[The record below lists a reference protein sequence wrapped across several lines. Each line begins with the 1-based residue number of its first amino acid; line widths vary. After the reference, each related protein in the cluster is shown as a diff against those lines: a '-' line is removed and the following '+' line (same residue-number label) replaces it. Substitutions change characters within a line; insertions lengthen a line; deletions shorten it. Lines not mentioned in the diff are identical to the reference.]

1 MKHDRAIL
9 LTAPGAAAIAVVRIM
24 GPGAADFLARHFSG
38 RVTPG
43 RAVHGR
49 LRDGDREIDDPLVMY
64 DPARQVADICTH
76 GGTWV
81 VQSLLDVAR
90 REGFD
95 TQEPTLPLPPIAT
108 DTEDLL
114 QQEILSY
121 LPLARTRE
129 AIATLLNQE
138 SAWQEAQT
146 FTKAQRQSIKEDRS
160 LYWLLHCPRV
170 AIIGVP
176 NAGKSTLANA
186 MFAQQRSIVA
196 DAPGT
201 TRDYVEEYANLGGL
215 PVRLVDTP
223 GLRITSDSIEAA
235 AIGVSLSAIESADL
249 LILLLDPTQAPEPQ
263 RALADKY
270 PSALR
275 VSGKSD
281 IAAPVDGQ
289 AISAATGAGLG
300 MLQALV
306 RQHFGCETLPHAR
319 PCLWTDSQRLRF
331 SW

>member
-1 MKHDRAIL
+1 M
-9 LTAPGAAAIAVVRIM
+9 
-24 GPGAADFLARHFSG
+24 
-38 RVTPG
+38 
-43 RAVHGR
+43 
-49 LRDGDREIDDPLVMY
+49 
-64 DPARQVADICTH
+64 
-76 GGTWV
+76 
-81 VQSLLDVAR
+81 
-90 REGFD
+90 
-95 TQEPTLPLPPIAT
+95 
-108 DTEDLL
+108 
-114 QQEILSY
+114 SY

-138 SAWQEAQT
+138 SAWREAQT
-146 FTKAQRQSIKEDRS
+146 FTKAQRQSIAEDQS
-160 LYWLLHCPRV
+160 LHWLLYAPRV

-186 MFAQQRSIVA
+186 IFGQQRSIVT

-235 AIGVSLSAIESADL
+235 AIGVSLSAIASADL

-263 RALADKY
+263 QLIADKY
-270 PSALR
+270 PGALR

-281 IAAPVDGQ
+281 IVAPADGQ
-289 AISAATGAGLG
+289 AISAVTGAGLA
-300 MLQALV
+300 MLEVRV

-319 PCLWTDSQRLRF
+319 PCLWTDAQRERF